1 MADKYER
8 PMVNRLNP
16 ATTSKIGVSP
26 KHSLP
31 VKEKIDDV
39 SVDELT
45 TKHGSPLFVFSHKKL
60 KEKYDSAFEAFS
72 SRYENVQFAWSYK
85 TNYLKG
91 ICASFHKLGS
101 IAEVVSDFEYEKA
114 RALGIPGKDIIY
126 NGPYK
131 PFDSLVLAI
140 EEEAKI
146 HIDNFGEILDIKK
159 ASQKVGKAAKV
170 AIRVNLNSGSTH
182 QWSRFGFNLENG
194 QAREAI
200 EQISLS
206 EELNLVG
213 LHTHIG
219 TFMMDPKSYQVAA
232 AKMVSF
238 FNEVEN
244 DFKVSLEYLDMG
256 GGLPS
261 LSSLKGVYQ
270 PPEIAIPSVEKYAEL
285 ICNEMKNIKS
295 GNLPILILETG
306 RHLIDEAGTLITS
319 VVADKLLPDGRRS
332 YVMDAGVNLMY
343 TATWYNFKMEADREI
358 EGKGEPSILNGPL
371 CMNIDVINEYIILP
385 RLERNTK
392 LLLSP
397 MGAYNITQSMQ
408 FIRYRPAAVL
418 IDENGEVQ
426 VLKKAEN
433 LEAVEYSEELPASLR
448 LKNES

>member
-1 MADKYER
+1 MAKQYER
-8 PMVNRLNP
+8 PLVNKIDP
-16 ATTSKIGVSP
+16 ASTSKLGVSP
-26 KHSLP
+26 KHNLP
-31 VKEKIDDV
+31 KKEDIDGV

-45 TKHGSPLFVFSHKKL
+45 KNHGSPLFVFSEKKI
-60 KEKYDSAFEAFS
+60 KEKYNDAYAAFS

-91 ICASFHKLGS
+91 ICALFHKMGS

-114 RALGIPGKDIIY
+114 RALGIPGSDIIY

-131 PFDSLVLAI
+131 PFDSLVVAI
-140 EEEAKI
+140 EEGARI

-159 ASQKVGKAAKV
+159 AAQKVGKPARV
-170 AIRVNLNSGSTH
+170 AIRINLNAGTTH

-194 QAREAI
+194 QAKEAI
-200 EQISLS
+200 EQLAIMP
-206 EELNLVG
+206 EMNLTG

-219 TFMMDPKSYQVAA
+219 TFMMDPHAYQVATK
-232 AKMVSF
+232 KMVSF
-238 FNEVEN
+238 FNEVEEEFN
-244 DFKVSLEYLDMG
+244 LTLEYLDMG

-261 LSSLKGVYQ
+261 LSHLKGVYQ
-270 PPEIAIPSVEKYAEL
+270 PPEIAIPTVEKYAEI

-295 GNLPILILETG
+295 QTPPMLIMETG
-306 RHLIDEAGTLITS
+306 RHLIDEGGTLVTS

-343 TATWYNFKMEADREI
+343 TATWYNFKMEASCDV
-358 EGKGEPSILNGPL
+358 EGKAEPSIINGPL
-371 CMNIDVINEYIILP
+371 CMNIDVINEFIMLP

-418 IDENGEVQ
+418 VTEDGETL
-426 VLKKAEN
+426 VLKKAED
-433 LEAVEYSEELPASLR
+433 LEAVEFSEELPLRLR
-448 LKNES
+448 LKNEA